1 MRRKELMQ
9 LKRINAT
16 PKMVDMARNNMISPV
31 KGGKDWCER
40 TFTTRYDM
48 LMRCQTRGRYLMVCL
63 FFPNQVAQGKTTPL
77 YEIYLN
83 REGNEWETRICPG
96 EPQVARWSSAKICNL
111 GMVYSETLINEDYA
125 YGKKFIDGRIW
136 INKEGYKSIKDFLK
150 TKEGG
155 WRGILEFQERA
166 REEQIRQKE
175 EREQKTWD
183 EDMALVPEELE
194 GFKKWSAHEACP
206 DTFIFYDYDRKGAK
220 EGYCSYCRKMVPVKK
235 PRNNKETRC
244 SSCKRKAVFK
254 INTYINTVETRYWKT
269 ECIQGIKGGY
279 VIREFQNH
287 ARYRGKTK
295 EDPDISH
302 DETYRTIVV
311 NGIVKKYEY
320 GDYKG
325 KKTRWIEDKTS
336 YERWHERSRI
346 YKRNMTALR
355 KGPLKRTT
363 LFDWKELPCNVSEYL
378 KLEAKYPVIEQ
389 LVRIGMFTMAEQLID
404 QTYRIEKYCN
414 LKKTDIAGILKIDRA
429 RLKRLREMDA
439 GLNGLNWIQL
449 EKTADTIWPD
459 EMISEFGKEGI
470 RPSDLY
476 FLPTPIHYKKVWN
489 YLKKQSGLSGES
501 MNQTLI
507 TWRDYYNMAGQE
519 NWNVESTQI
528 GWPKDLQEAHTNVLM
543 AVKGESIKNQTKKLE
558 EKWPE
563 VNKILPE
570 TKKFEYK
577 KGKYQIVAAT
587 CVEDM
592 VREGT
597 ALNHCIDHADFY
609 YDRIQ
614 KHEAYPFFL
623 RKSSHPDK
631 PWYTLEVESSGNIRQ
646 KRTTGDNQNKDLDD
660 AIPFLQQWQKV
671 FKSRMTPEERKYGA
685 LANEQRIKEYRELRE
700 NGNKIWH
707 GKLAGKLLVDV
718 LEADFMEA
726 M

>member
-1 MRRKELMQ
+1 MRRKELMK

-16 PKMVDMARNNMISPV
+16 PKMVEMARNNVIYQV
-31 KGGKDWCER
+31 TAGEEWHR
-40 TFTTRYDM
+40 RNFTTRYDM

-63 FFPNQVAQGKTTPL
+63 FFPEQVAQGKTSPL

-96 EPQVARWSSAKICNL
+96 GEQDARWSTAKICNL
-111 GMVYSETLINEDYA
+111 GMVYSETLILEDYA
-125 YGKKFIDGRIW
+125 YGKKFVDGRIW
-136 INKEGYKSIKDFLK
+136 INKEGYKTIKDFLK

-155 WRGILEFQERA
+155 WRGILEFQERVK
-166 REEQIRQKE
+166 EEQIRQKE
-175 EREQKTWD
+175 EREQKPWD

-220 EGYCSYCRKMVPVKK
+220 EGYCSYCRKMVPIKK

-244 SSCKRKAVFK
+244 SSCRRKAVFK
-254 INTYINTVETRYWKT
+254 INTYISTVATKFWST

-279 VIREFQNH
+279 VIREFSNH
-287 ARYRGKTK
+287 ARYRGRTK
-295 EDPDISH
+295 ENPDILH
-302 DETYRTIVV
+302 YEKYRTIVV
-311 NGIVKKYEY
+311 GGKVKKYEY

-336 YERWHERSRI
+336 YARWHEKSSI
-346 YKRNMTALR
+346 YKRNMASLR
-355 KGPLKRTT
+355 KGHLKRTT
-363 LFDWKELPCNVSEYL
+363 LFDWEKLPCNVSEYL

-389 LVRIGMFTMAEQLID
+389 LVRIGMFKMAEQVID
-404 QTYRIEKYCN
+404 SQYNRDRLCN
-414 LKKTDIAGILKIDRA
+414 MEKTDIAGILRIDRA

-439 GLNGLNWIQL
+439 GLDELNWMQL

-459 EMISEFGKEGI
+459 EMIKEFGQERI
-470 RPSDLY
+470 RPSDTY
-476 FLPTPIHYKKVWN
+476 FLPTPVHYKKVWN
-489 YLKKQSGLSGES
+489 YLKKQSRLSGES
-501 MNQTLI
+501 MHQTLI
-507 TWRDYYNMAGQE
+507 TWRDYYNMAEQE
-519 NWNVESTQI
+519 KWNVDSTQI
-528 GWPKDLQEAHTNVLM
+528 GWPKDLQEAHTNILM
-543 AVKGESIKNQTKKLE
+543 AVKGESIKKQAKKLE

-577 KGKYQIVAAT
+577 KGKYQIVAAM

-597 ALNHCIDHADFY
+597 ALNHCMDHADFY

-623 RKSSHPDK
+623 RKASCPDK

-685 LANEQRIKEYRELRE
+685 LANEQRIKEYKELRE